1 MFVLGLGEKEIKIA
15 IWARVLFCVVNLD
28 ISKFLWVVTDV
39 KGVNRFM
46 WEYHYEKKIT
56 KNIRPTDI
64 LVIYTIYSQIY

>member
-15 IWARVLFCVVNLD
+15 IWARVLFSVVSLD

-46 WEYHYEKKIT
+46 WELKVGSGP
-56 KNIRPTDI
+56 R
-64 LVIYTIYSQIY
+64 